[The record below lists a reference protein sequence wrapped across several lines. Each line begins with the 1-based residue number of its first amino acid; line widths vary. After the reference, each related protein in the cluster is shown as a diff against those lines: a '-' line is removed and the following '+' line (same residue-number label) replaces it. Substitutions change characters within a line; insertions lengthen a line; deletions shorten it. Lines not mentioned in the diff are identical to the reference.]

1 MLLGY
6 AKQHKAYRLLNTTT
20 GKVFMSR
27 SVTFAETAVDQPR
40 KEDTP
45 SIIDVVG
52 DGEDNPDPSDHAT
65 SDEGI
70 CTPVPG
76 SR

>member
-1 MLLGY
+1 MLFGY
-6 AKQHKAYRLLNTTT
+6 AKQHKAYRLLHATT
-20 GKVFMSR
+20 GKVSISQ

-40 KEDTP
+40 KEATP
-45 SIIDVVG
+45 SVIDVVG